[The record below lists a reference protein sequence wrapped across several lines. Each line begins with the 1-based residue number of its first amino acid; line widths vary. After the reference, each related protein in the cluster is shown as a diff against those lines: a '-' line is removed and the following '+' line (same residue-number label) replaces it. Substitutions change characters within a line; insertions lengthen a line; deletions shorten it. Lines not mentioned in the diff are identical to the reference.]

1 MEVFLKHFFYLAKFL
16 MDAED
21 KGFLSSAELDIL
33 NLEIPRWLG
42 GNVIAAF
49 KLLKASTGGSL
60 SPV

>member
-1 MEVFLKHFFYLAKFL
+1 MKVFFL
-16 MDAED
+16 NIFLCSKIPTDVED
-21 KGFLSSAELDIL
+21 KGFLLSAELDIL

-49 KLLKASTGGSL
+49 KLLKASPGSSR